1 MLGPPILSMLSALL
15 LAAGCAAQGEATAA
29 IAAGTSPQGS
39 GRAPDEPQ
47 RDVTLSAFRFGL
59 AEVSVDEFERFAATA
74 YADAALWSPGGLG
87 VGSGAPPRRGR

>member
-1 MLGPPILSMLSALL
+1 MLGPLILTLSALVFTF
-15 LAAGCAAQGEATAA
+15 GCAAQGEATAA

-59 AEVSVDEFERFAATA
+59 AEVSVEEFERSLRAR
-74 YADAALWSPGGLG
+74 P
-87 VGSGAPPRRGR
+87 